1 MTMCPLPS
9 LRFLAIPL
17 LACLGLGTG
26 LGAYELQELSINGF
40 VSQGYLHSTGNNY
53 FGDTRDGSF
62 EFNEIGLALQAELT
76 TDLRVGLQLFSYDL
90 GAIGNNEVV
99 VDWAYADYRHADSL
113 GLRVGRAKI
122 PLGLY
127 NESRDIDIARPQ
139 IFLPEAVY
147 LNRWR
152 DSITAY
158 DGAQVY
164 GNTLLGP
171 AGELSYQT
179 YLGTLALEPDGAVA
193 QTIEEEMGLVAEEL
207 EVEAVYGLALGWT
220 PPLSGL
226 RVSTTWMRIATL
238 DAAGAAPGGARFA
251 YTVDD
256 LDAVFLGAEYTWGAW
271 TFAAEYM
278 RWGFDAV
285 LAVHSPMGSQR
296 RNEAIDRAGW
306 YVSAAYECCDRLT
319 LFAVYDELYRDIHDR
334 DGSDV
339 DPARGWVDHQMYHKE
354 ICAGL
359 RYDVN
364 DHWIVKG
371 EVHAIH
377 GSAAVYELENDGQTP
392 EEDWYFFALK
402 TTVVF

>member
-1 MTMCPLPS
+1 MGPLSSPH
-9 LRFLAIPL
+9 RFLVL
-17 LACLGLGTG
+17 VLAGLGLNAG
-26 LGAYELQELSINGF
+26 LDAYELQELSINGF

-76 TDLRVGLQLFSYDL
+76 DDLRVGLQLFSHDL
-90 GAIGNNEVV
+90 GELGNNEVV
-99 VDWAYADYRHADSL
+99 IDWAYADYRHADSL
-113 GLRVGRAKI
+113 GLRLGRAKI

-158 DGAQVY
+158 DGAQAY
-164 GNTLLGP
+164 GHVMLDA
-171 AGELSYQT
+171 AGELAYQA

-193 QTIEEEMGLVAEEL
+193 LTMEEEMGLLPERL
-207 EVEAVYGLALGWT
+207 EVEAVYGLALAWS
-220 PPLSGL
+220 PPMGGL
-226 RVSTTWMRIATL
+226 RLSTTWMRIATL
-238 DAAGAAPGGARFA
+238 DATGAAPDGARFA

-256 LDAVFLGAEYTWGAW
+256 LDAVFFGAEYTWGPW

-285 LAVHSPMGSQR
+285 LDLHSPLGTAR
-296 RNEAIDRAGW
+296 HYEAIDRAGW
-306 YVSAAYECCDRLT
+306 YVSAAYECCDQLT

-334 DGSDV
+334 DGNEV
-339 DPARGWVDHQMYHKE
+339 DPARGWEGHQMYHKE
-354 ICAGL
+354 VYAGV
-359 RYDVN
+359 RYDIN
-364 DHWIVKG
+364 DHWVVKG
-371 EVHAIH
+371 EVHAVH
-377 GSAAVYELENDGQTP
+377 GSAVVYELENDRQTP
-392 EEDWYFFALK
+392 DEDWYFFALK